1 MREINILSFEEC
13 LDKTYGETIV
23 QYSSQGKTSFAFSQ
37 LAIDK
42 VAENPAVLAEDL
54 RVQLDE
60 NQKMPLWSLL
70 SDNLLAV
77 VTENPFDMHFVEN
90 DDDGWCEE
98 EVDALFA
105 EVCSRGLLGAVTCG
119 EDGALVTVYAGA
131 MGSVDWTGHP
141 VYGIPCFEKTV
152 VGNERLQLVDSYE
165 LDNAAFYTVSLAPG
179 FCVDVKVCGD
189 TGLTYVMENGDGS
202 KVYRA
207 GDSDATVPN
216 YCFDEAAVV
225 RFIKTQHSKDLGPV
239 SLDSQISAAS
249 TQLRKPVETHK
260 NKLHERQFDSL

>member
-42 VAENPAVLAEDL
+42 VAENPASLVEDL

-77 VTENPFDMHFVEN
+77 VTENPFDMHFVEY
-90 DDDGWCEE
+90 DDEGWCEE
-98 EVDALFA
+98 DVDALFA
-105 EVCSRGLLGAVTCG
+105 EICVRGLLGAVTCG

-131 MGSVDWTGHP
+131 MGSIDWTGHP
-141 VYGIPCFEKTV
+141 VYGKPCFEKTID
-152 VGNERLQLVDSYE
+152 GAKKLQLVDSYSLE
-165 LDNAAFYTVSLAPG
+165 NAAFYTVSLAPG
-179 FCVDVKVCGD
+179 FCVDVKVCED
-189 TGLTYVMENGDGS
+189 TGLVYVMENCNGS
-202 KVYRA
+202 KVYRD
-207 GDSDATVPN
+207 GDCDSTFPN
-216 YCFDEAAVV
+216 YTFDEEAIVAFV
-225 RFIKTQHSKDLGPV
+225 KEQHAQKIGPV
-239 SLDSQISAAS
+239 SLDEQISAAS
-249 TQLRKPVETHK
+249 SQVQPPVDPPK
-260 NKLHERQFDSL
+260 NRPVERQFGSL